1 MSQMQSMERP
11 YRIDIQQYGVPY
23 GLLYRRTEP
32 GYVLAD
38 GTVLLESE
46 RDEYGRYR
54 GGAGMDGMYIQ
65 TGRFYAPVHSECGQ
79 ICGFRELELESC
91 LNPADISAAQMLYRI
106 DAVPGDTS
114 PSENTP
120 EPSSIRDRLRQYEEQ
135 AAQDARA
142 EENRRHGYMRLR
154 P

>member
-1 MSQMQSMERP
+1 MSQMQTMERP

-54 GGAGMDGMYIQ
+54 GGAGRRHHRPAEGY
-65 TGRFYAPVHSECGQ
+65 RREC
-79 ICGFRELELESC
+79 IYR
-91 LNPADISAAQMLYRI
+91 PADF
-106 DAVPGDTS
+106 
-114 PSENTP
+114 
-120 EPSSIRDRLRQYEEQ
+120 
-135 AAQDARA
+135 
-142 EENRRHGYMRLR
+142 MRLFILR
-154 P
+154 AGRYAAFVNLNRKAASNRQI